1 MEDLEAENQTDIE
14 DQITSLQEELN
25 VLKDS
30 LQNES
35 ENRQDIKD
43 AITSKEQIL
52 SELLN
57 KVHSTLVISRR
68 SERVKAPTERMV
80 IYQKEVT
87 SKKEKRLLTLYEQ

>member
-1 MEDLEAENQTDIE
+1 MEELEAENQTDIE

-30 LQNES
+30 LPNES
-35 ENRQDIKD
+35 KNRQDIKD

-57 KVHSTLVISRR
+57 KVHSTLVKSRR
-68 SERVKAPTERMV
+68 SERVKAPTEKIV
-80 IYQKEVT
+80 TYQKEVKR
-87 SKKEKRLLTLYEQ
+87 KKGY